1 MFIFGCILL
10 AGFFLYFARRRL
22 KKARWQ
28 GEQKS
33 LRGVDFQI
41 KTRVISDRFGH
52 EDIWIGIAGAA
63 GDDFSLRPETGF
75 DRFCKSAGLVKEY
88 QTGNPA
94 FDEAVYILA
103 DDPDTQ
109 RAIAASPALME
120 AALALF
126 AGIGKKFARIKTLE
140 HRRGRLWLELINTWL
155 SSEQDLRKT
164 ERFCVPRLAAIS
176 AALKARRMDP
186 PGGAK
191 TWRGA
196 ATELL
201 LAAAMALAS
210 TGAALLFL
218 LMLRDLFLGRV
229 PYTLDWAALLVDA
242 LSLGG
247 ALLGAL
253 LLTGW
258 LLIGNSARA
267 HLVLLEL
274 LLAGG
279 FGAFGV
285 AWVELRYLNM
295 EFDRSAA
302 VDYEA
307 QARGKRIGDGDRP
320 ASYYIEMDDWL
331 RPGQSVEL
339 YVPQSL
345 YEQTRPGAPLYIRQ
359 RAGRLG
365 YRWVER
371 VTAAR
376 PP

>member
-10 AGFFLYFARRRL
+10 FGFFLYFARRRF
-22 KKARWQ
+22 KKARWR

-41 KTRVISDRFGH
+41 KTRVISRRYGH
-52 EDIWIGIAGAA
+52 EAIWIGLAGGA

-109 RAIAASPALME
+109 RAIAASPVLME

-126 AGIGKKFARIKTLE
+126 AGIGKKFARIETLE
-140 HRRGRLWLELINTWL
+140 HRQGRLWLELINNWL

-164 ERFCVPRLAAIS
+164 ERFCVPRLDAIS
-176 AALKARRMDP
+176 AALKARQMGL

-191 TWRGA
+191 TLRGA

-201 LAAAMALAS
+201 LAAALAS
-210 TGAALLFL
+210 AGAALLFL
-218 LMLRDLFLGRV
+218 LVLRYLFLGRV

-253 LLTGW
+253 LLTGL
-258 LLIGNSARA
+258 LLIRNSARA

-279 FGAFGV
+279 FGAFGM
-285 AWVELRYLNM
+285 AWAELRYLNM
-295 EFDRSAA
+295 EFDRAA
-302 VDYEA
+302 VVDYEA
-307 QARGKRIGDGDRP
+307 QARGKRIGNGARP

-331 RPGQSVEL
+331 RPGQTVEL
-339 YVPQSL
+339 YVPESL
-345 YEQTRPGAPLYIRQ
+345 YQQTRPGAPLHIRQ

-371 VTAAR
+371 VTAAA